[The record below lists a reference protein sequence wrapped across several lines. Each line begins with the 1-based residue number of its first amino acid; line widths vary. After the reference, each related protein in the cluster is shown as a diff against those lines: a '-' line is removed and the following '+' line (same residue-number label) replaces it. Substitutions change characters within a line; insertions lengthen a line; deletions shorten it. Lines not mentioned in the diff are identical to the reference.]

1 MSLLPE
7 ILFFLFY
14 LRVSDVY
21 ICNQIIFRS
30 FHCTSLALLS
40 FKNMMQYG
48 FTLVELQHPIQ
59 TILSNV
65 SLSLISLEN
74 DKYKENNYYQ
84 IDEHFFIKMIVLY
97 FLVYLIYDLKHCNK
111 RNDLLIHH
119 IVCFVWG
126 LLNYNYY
133 VGYISVTII
142 AEGVTF
148 AYFIPILKYQYIYRL
163 VFTTFV
169 RVPLWIINIYWLYL
183 HDNIYIINIINMCVF
198 IFMFCMD
205 CIWLNQNLKK
215 IKQCN

>member
-1 MSLLPE
+1 MMSFLPE

-30 FHCTSLALLS
+30 FHCTSLGLLS
-40 FKNMMQYG
+40 FKNIMKYG

-59 TILSNV
+59 TILSNI
-65 SLSLISLEN
+65 SLSLFSLEN
-74 DKYKENNYYQ
+74 DKYKENSYYQ
-84 IDEHFFIKMIVLY
+84 NDEHFFIKMIVLY
-97 FLVYLIYDLKHCNK
+97 FLVYLIYDLKHCYK
-111 RNDLLIHH
+111 RNDLFIHH
-119 IVCFVWG
+119 IVCFVWC
-126 LLNYNYY
+126 LLNCKYY
-133 VGYISVTII
+133 IGCISVIII

-148 AYFIPILKYQYIYRL
+148 AYFIPTLKYQYIYRL

-169 RVPLWIINIYWLYL
+169 RFPIWV
-183 HDNIYIINIINMCVF
+183 IYIYFTYNNTIINMCVF